1 MVGLLLIVIGL
12 TGSALV
18 FWHEIDKS
26 LNPQLMYDVVPQGD
40 RISPDVILKAVQV
53 IKS

>member
-26 LNPQLMYDVVPQGD
+26 LNPQLMYVVPQGD